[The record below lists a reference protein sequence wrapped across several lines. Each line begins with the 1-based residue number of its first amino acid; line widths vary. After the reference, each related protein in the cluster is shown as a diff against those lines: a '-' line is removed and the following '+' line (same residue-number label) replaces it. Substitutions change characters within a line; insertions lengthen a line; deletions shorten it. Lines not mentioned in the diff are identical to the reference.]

1 MKNLDS
7 WARLAGAAADARDAL
22 RCAIVRLDRA
32 IAAGVVD
39 TAVLLELRALA
50 VRHADSLK
58 AALKAP
64 AGNRQP
70 RKKPDSWRTG
80 GLWSVLEASDV
91 GNGGEPR
98 QGPLEGLGT

>member
-39 TAVLLELRALA
+39 TAVLLELRSLA

-64 AGNRQP
+64 AGKQP

-80 GLWSVLEASDV
+80 GLWAVLEASDV

-98 QGPLEGLGT
+98 QGP